1 MKVLKTAVLLVLC
14 ACIFAGCDS
23 NSQQSTQTPQLT
35 GLQTTTIQSAVPQ
48 PTATATATILAPIKT
63 ATQDINDNQ
72 FVQQTTSITGDD
84 EKGTIIMSG
93 DQGNIASFFLGLSKS
108 KVEELLKNA
117 HIGYL
122 EGEDLG
128 VTDVSMVFTKDVYFQ
143 FSGNN
148 VVIMYVNSD
157 NIKTSL
163 GLKNGDSKDMID
175 RHYGTADSVK
185 IVSLYSDNQT
195 KEYTHYQYNKD
206 GYYFW
211 ILVDNETQTVK
222 SWGTSTFAYPGD
234 ETRAFELWG
243 SYYGYQ
249 IK

>member
-1 MKVLKTAVLLVLC
+1 MKVLKTTVVLGLC

-23 NSQQSTQTPQLT
+23 NSQQSTQTPQIT
-35 GLQTTTIQSAVPQ
+35 VLQTTTIESAVPQ
-48 PTATATATILAPIKT
+48 ATATATILAPLKT

-72 FVQQTTSITGDD
+72 FALQTTSITGDD
-84 EKGTIIMSG
+84 EKGTIIISSN
-93 DQGNIASFFLGLSKS
+93 QGNIVSFSLGLSKS
-108 KVEELLKNA
+108 KVEELLKNVQ
-117 HIGYL
+117 IGYL

-128 VTDVSMVFTKDVYFQ
+128 VTDVNTVFTKDLYFQ

-148 VVIMYVNSD
+148 LDIMYVNSE

-163 GLKNGDSKDMID
+163 GLKIGDSKDMID
-175 RHYGTADSVK
+175 RLYGTADSVK
-185 IVSLYSDNQT
+185 LVSLYSDNQT
-195 KEYTHYQYNKD
+195 KEYTHYQYNRD

-222 SWGTSTFAYPGD
+222 SWGTSAFAYPGD
-234 ETRAFELWG
+234 ETRTFELWG